1 MLAVVEKVEVIPGNR
16 LVGYWKSAMQRITL
30 LIRGNDGELHE
41 IPTYDNNPGV
51 TFNPVGWKGHNWKK
65 EVGKLVEVELVS
77 SSLFNGE
84 WVHYLG
90 KKAS

>member
-65 EVGKLVEVELVS
+65 DVVS